1 MEYRNLIPI
10 FKKIKA
16 SINFNE
22 QDIFKRK
29 INQRK
34 NDINI
39 LFSNFHTEE
48 EKKLKQL
55 KIRFPIRKSIIKHK
69 RI

>member
-1 MEYRNLIPI
+1 MEYKNLIPI
-10 FKKIKA
+10 FKKVKP
-16 SINFNE
+16 SLNFNE

-39 LFSNFHTEE
+39 LFSNFHIEE
-48 EKKLKQL
+48 EKKFKQL
-55 KIRFPIRKSIIKHK
+55 K
-69 RI
+69 

>member
-1 MEYRNLIPI
+1 MEYKNLIPI
-10 FKKIKA
+10 FKKVKP
-16 SINFNE
+16 SLNFNE

-39 LFSNFHTEE
+39 LFSNFQIEE
-48 EKKLKQL
+48 EKKFKQL
-55 KIRFPIRKSIIKHK
+55 KYDFQ
-69 RI
+69 

>member
-1 MEYRNLIPI
+1 MEYKNLIPI
-10 FKKIKA
+10 FKKVKP
-16 SINFNE
+16 SLNFNE

-39 LFSNFHTEE
+39 IFRGR
-48 EKKLKQL
+48 KK
-55 KIRFPIRKSIIKHK
+55 I
-69 RI
+69 